1 MQLNQAGTYAVA
13 VSNLLGSAT
22 SSNAT
27 LTVYTVPVITSFS
40 PQSGAVGTVVNI
52 SGLNFDPTPG
62 NNTVYFGAVQAV
74 VTAASRDEFDG
85 DGAGERDVCADH
97 RDGEWIDRLRKSA
110 VHAHVRRYR
119 LGDQPSSFAP
129 RQDLPAGNSP
139 YRVIIADLDGDGKP
153 DLVVANVSG
162 NTISLYRNISTN
174 GSLTAG
180 SFAPPVDL
188 VTPPGSYSPMGLAVA
203 DVDGD
208 GKLDIIVSDYD
219 ESIVSVYRNTCTP
232 GNITSNSFATRV
244 DFATGAQPQGVEV
257 RDMDGD
263 GKPDLL
269 VANSGDGTVS
279 ILRNTGVVGSL
290 TTNSFAP
297 KVDIVTGSGCDSV
310 AVGDLDGDGKPDVV
324 TANNGSGTVSLLR
337 NISTPGSI
345 TTNSFAAK
353 VDIAV
358 LSGPVQVAIGD
369 LDGDGKPDLTVTFY
383 LPQTVSVLRN
393 TSTVGSLTT
402 NSFAPRIDFSL
413 GGRGHTPAIADLD
426 GDGKPDLAVVTE
438 LNSLLSIFR
447 NVSTPGSFT
456 NSSFAGRVDFSTGY
470 NAWGVAIGDLDG
482 DGRPDIVFCNQY
494 DNTISIYQ
502 NVMPF
507 GGPPVILAQP
517 SNQVV
522 YVGFTANF
530 SVTATGSLPLSYQ
543 WSFGGTNIVGATNTT
558 LTLTNVQLS
567 QAGTYVVLV
576 TNVAGTALSSNA
588 VLTVNPVPSNNV
600 PVITGFSPISG
611 FVGTS
616 VNISGTNFS
625 PVASNNTVYFGAVQA
640 VVTAASATNLVV
652 TMPAGATYAPITETI
667 GGLVAYAN
675 TAFEPTFAGNGA
687 AIGPS
692 SFAPCVDMACG
703 SGPYFTSIADLDG
716 DGKPDLVT
724 INYYDGNISL
734 FRNISTN
741 GTLSFAP
748 RVDLPSFGGAPLGL
762 AVADV
767 DGDGKLDLVVSDSSN
782 NRVVVYRNISTVGT
796 LTTNSFAVPVAFSVG
811 SSPAAVRVRDLDGDG
826 KPDIVCVNYR
836 DNTLSI
842 LRNIGTAGSLTTN
855 SFAPQVVL
863 ATGSGPHDL
872 VIVDLDGDGKPDLAQ
887 VNCNSSFLSVFRN
900 VSVQGVID
908 TNSFAPRVDFSAS
921 GMGDSIIAGD
931 GDGDGKVDLV
941 VGWSIGSAV
950 AVYRNLA
957 SPGSLD
963 TNSFAAEVDFPAPG
977 WVRGVAMGDLNGDG
991 KLDISLVGE
1000 EGNFMSVYQNVS
1012 TPGSFTNTSLAS
1024 RVDYGAGWDP
1034 HGVMIGDL
1042 DGDGRPDIIFGN
1054 QYDST
1059 ISIYQNVMPFGVAP
1073 IITTQPNN
1081 QTVIVGATASFGV
1094 TASGAV
1100 PLSYQ
1105 WNFNGT
1111 NIVGATNTSLTLTNV
1126 QLNQAGN
1133 YAVLVT
1139 NLFGSILSSNAVL
1152 TVNPPPPCDP
1162 APSGLVGWW
1171 PGEGNANDVVG
1182 GNNGTMM
1189 YGAAFTNG
1197 EVNQAFNLPGVSPCS
1212 RPSTG
1217 PEVLVPDSNLWA
1229 FGTNSFSIELWA
1241 NFNIVP
1247 NNCGYSFGYPY
1258 DGVFISN
1265 DEGSGSNN
1273 KWWFALDDGKL
1284 DFHIN
1289 GPTINSGSGVFL
1301 VQAPFTPQTNLWYHF
1316 AITRN
1321 GNVYTIY
1328 TNGIAIGSQTDTN
1341 TIPNPNAPLTIGAAE
1356 GMYFNGLLDEI
1367 SIYNRA
1373 LSSDEIA
1380 AIYNAGS
1387 GGKCF
1392 TPTPPTITTQPTN
1405 QTVVVGGTATF
1416 TVQAAGTP
1424 PLSYQWSFDGT
1435 NIAGAT
1441 NTFLTLNNVQ
1451 LNQAG
1456 VYSVLMTN
1464 LYGSILS
1471 SNAVLTVNP
1480 PSCDPAPSGLVSW
1493 WRAEGNANDSI
1504 GNNNGILSNDVS
1516 FAAGEVNSAFNM
1528 GTSGFVFVPPSA
1540 SLNVGTNSGF
1550 TIEGWI
1556 YPTDVSV
1563 TLYPIFEWSPVAGNV
1578 GVHFYINVPPS
1589 AGNGA
1594 GSLFANV
1601 RDTGGGDHYFTTAAN
1616 IVVPNAWQHV
1626 ALTYNRITGVA
1637 VIYLNGSEVAKTS
1650 LGIFTPW
1657 TSGDLLLGYRL
1668 IPSQNYHFPGR
1679 LDEMSI
1685 YGRDL
1690 SASEIQAIYAA
1701 GSAGKCFTF
1710 APPTITTQPTNQT
1723 VVVGSTATFSVT
1735 ASGSLPLSYQW
1746 NFNGTNIDGATN
1758 IFLTLN
1764 NVQFNQAGVYSVLVT
1779 NLYGSI
1785 LSSNATLTVN
1795 QPSSSGVPVI
1805 FAFSPISGVAGTGV
1819 TISGTNFSP
1828 VAASN
1833 IVYFGAVR
1841 AVVNEASVTNL
1852 VVTVPV
1858 GATYAPIT
1866 ETVNGLTAYAN
1877 APFLPTFS
1885 GNGSG
1890 IAVNSFAPQL
1900 VLPAGSGPI
1909 QVVIADLDGD
1919 GKPDLVV
1926 ANDYGNTISLYRN
1939 ISTNGSLTAG
1949 SFAPP
1954 VNLVTP
1960 PGSYSPMGLAV
1971 ADVDGDGKLDIIVS
1985 DYDESIVSVY
1995 RNTCTPGNITSN
2007 SFATRVDFATGA
2019 QPQGVEVR
2027 DMDGD
2032 GKPDLLVANSGDGT
2046 VSILRNTGVVGSLT
2060 TNSFAPK
2067 VDIVTGSGCD
2077 SVAVGDLDG
2086 DGKPD
2091 VVTANNGSGTVS
2103 LLRNISTPGSITTNS
2118 FAAKVD
2124 IAVLSGPVQVAIGDL
2139 DGDGKP
2145 DLTVTFYLPQT
2156 VSVLRNTST
2165 VGSLTTNSF
2174 APRIDFSLGGRGH
2187 TPAIADLDGDGKPD
2201 LAVVTEI
2208 NSLLSIFRNVSTPGS
2223 FTNSSFAGR
2232 VDFSTGYNAWGVAIG
2247 DLDGDGRPDIVFCNQ
2262 YDNTI
2267 SIYQNVM
2274 PFGGPPVILAQPS
2287 NQAVYVGFTANFS
2300 VTATGSLP
2308 LSYQWSFG
2316 GTNIVGATNTSLTLT
2331 NVQLNQAGNYTVLV
2345 TNAYGWTNSATA
2357 VLTVI
2362 ALPPFIILQP
2372 TNQTII
2378 VGTNVTFN
2386 VTAGGSLPLSY
2397 QWNFNGMNLNGAT
2410 NATLTLINVQVTQA
2424 GNYAVLVTNA
2434 YGSVLSSNAVLTV
2447 NPVPVPVPA
2456 NPRPANLATNVPA
2469 NTNLMWDNGIG
2480 SQVISNGTFETGTL
2494 AGWNQVQSASG
2505 KFVINNGTFKPPGP
2519 DGPLPPY
2526 AGSYSA
2532 LGEESGPGAFYMYQ
2546 DVSIP
2551 SNATS
2556 ATLSWA
2562 HRVRN
2567 FYTAFSSSQQFRVE
2581 LLDTNN
2587 NVLAVAFT
2595 TQPGDPLLDNW
2606 VQKSYDVTSFA
2617 GQKLRVTFLVNSG
2630 LYYLNVHVDNVSVQ
2644 VNGLS
2649 GAITN
2654 DVYLG
2659 TNPTPG
2665 PAEFQGST
2673 TNSSWTLPLL
2683 APLTTYY
2690 WQIVAH
2696 RGGSAT
2702 GAVWQFTTAGV
2713 DHFVWSAISSPQYT
2727 NQPFGVVITA
2737 KDAFNTT
2744 VSNFN
2749 GSAALGATNGPISMV
2764 PTNTGAFIKG
2774 IWAGSVT
2781 VQQRATNLV
2790 LRASDGNGH
2799 TGTGNPFDVVPPNMP
2814 PVILAQPT
2822 NQTAVVGGTAMFMVA
2837 ADGTPP
2843 LSYQWNFNGTN
2854 ISGATNTS
2862 LTLTNVQLTQAGN
2875 YAVQVSNVLGLATSS
2890 NAILTVYT
2898 VPVITSFSPPAGA
2911 AGTVVNINGLN
2922 FDPTPGN
2929 NTVYFGAVQ
2938 AVVTAASMTNLVV
2951 TVPAGATYAPIT
2963 EAVGGLVAYANTAFE
2978 PTFLGD
2984 GSALGPSSFAPRVDL
2999 ACGSGPYFTCIAD
3012 LDGDG
3017 KPDVVTIN
3025 YYDGNI
3031 SLFRNISTNG
3041 TLSFAPRVDLPSFG
3055 GAPLGLAVA
3064 DVDGDGK
3071 LDLVVSDSSNSR
3083 VVVYRNISTVGTLTT
3098 NSFAAPV
3105 AFSVGNTP
3113 VAVRVRDLD
3122 GDGRPDIVCV
3132 NSGDNTLSILRN
3144 IGTAGSLTTNSFAPQ
3159 VVLATGPEPHDLVIV
3174 DLDGDGKPDLA
3185 QVNYTPSFFSVFRN
3199 TSVPGVINTNSF
3211 AARVDF
3217 VTSGEGDSI
3226 IVGDVDGDGKP
3237 DVIVGLAS
3245 GSAISV
3251 YRNLACPGSL
3261 DTNSFAAEVDFPAPG
3276 WVRGVA
3282 LGDLNGDGKPD
3293 ISLIGEE
3300 GNFMSVYQNVSTPGS
3315 FTNTSLA
3322 SRVDYGAGWD
3332 PHGVMIGDLDGDGR
3346 PDIIFGN
3353 QYDSTISIYQNIMP
3367 FGGPPVIAT
3376 QPTNQ
3381 TVIVSGT
3388 ANFSV
3393 TASGTPPLSYQWN
3406 FNGTNIVGATN
3417 TTLTLINVQVRQAGN
3432 YAVLVTNVYGSAT
3445 SIVATLSV
3453 AISPVIASQPKNQF
3467 VPLGCDATFNVCAW
3481 GTKPLSYQWWKDG
3494 LALSGQTNMSLT
3506 LTNVQTSDF
3515 GNYSVVVTNDFGSVT
3530 SSPAQLA
3537 LGHPP
3542 VANPDTIYRFASGGV
3557 RVNVG
3562 GLLANDTD
3570 PDGDSL
3576 TIIGVS
3582 PNSAAGGTVGLTNN
3596 WVYYAP
3602 PGGSAN
3608 GDTFTYIVSDGHCG
3622 TDVGT
3627 VTVQI
3632 KADNPQPLTFAIANP
3647 GDGFIRLTFDGIP
3660 GYTYW
3665 IEYTDDLSN
3674 PDWQTLNT
3682 ETADGFGVCQFVDGS
3697 LTNAPARF
3705 YRAVWP

>member
-1 MQLNQAGTYAVA
+1 MKLRPSIAIGFATWLLLLSMMPAVAVPRQVMHGHVPAVVARLQPMGNFAGTNHLNLAIGLPLRNPETLSNLLRQIYDPASTSYRHYLTPQQFTEQFGPTKKDYQAVIAFAKANGLTITGTDPTRMLVDVSGSVADIERTLHMTLRVYQHPTEKRMFHAPDVEPSLDLAVPILRISGLDNYSLPRPRLQATPLANASKALPNAGSGPSGTYMGKDFRAAYVPDSSLNGSGQIVGLLQFDGYTASDITYYENQAGLPSVTLSNVLIDGATGNPSGSGGEVEVSLDIEMAVSMATNLSKVIVYMAPNPSPWEDLLNRMANDNLAKQLSCSWYAPGAGADTNADQIFQKMAAYGQSFFSASGDYDAYTGLIPFPGDTPYITQVGGTTLTTTGPGGSWVSETVWNWGGGIGSGGGISTQYPIPSWQENINMTANQGSTTMRNTPDVALTADNVYVRADSLNYNVGGTSCAAPLWAGFAALVNQQAAASGKPTVGFINPAVSALGATPTHTSAFHDITTGNNTSGSSPTRFYAVSGYDLCTGWGTPA
-13 VSNLLGSAT
+13 GQNLINALANPEALLITPSSGFASIGGVGGPFTITSQSLTLTNAGTNSLTWTLANTSVWLNASPSGGILTPGGAATTVTVSLNTAASNLLVGMYSTTVWFTNLNSRVGQSRQFTLAVISPPTITAQPADQAVLEGATAMFTVAATGGLPLFYQWQDNGTNLTDGGNISGSTTTNLTINSVSAANVGTYSVIVSNIAGVTTSSTALLTISPSPPVIILQPMTQTAVVGGTVTFTVAAIGSTPFFYQWSFNGTNISGATNVTLALANVQLTQAGNYAVQVSNVLGLAT
-22 SSNAT
+22 SSNAI

-40 PQSGAVGTVVNI
+40 PPSGAAGTVVNI
-52 SGLNFDPTPG
+52 SGLNFDPISG
-62 NNTVYFGAVQAV
+62 NNIVYFGAVQAA
-74 VTAASRDEFDG
+74 VTAASVTNLKVTVPVSATYAPITVTVNGLTAYANQPFMPTFAG
-85 DGAGERDVCADH
+85 DGSG
-97 RDGEWIDRLRKSA
+97 IST
-110 VHAHVRRYR
+110 
-119 LGDQPSSFAP
+119 SSFAP
-129 RQDLPAGNSP
+129 QLVLPAGNGP
-139 YRVIIADLDGDGKP
+139 GRVIIADLDGDGKP
-153 DLVVANVSG
+153 DLIVAN
-162 NTISLYRNISTN
+162 T
-174 GSLTAG
+174 
-180 SFAPPVDL
+180 
-188 VTPPGSYSPMGLAVA
+188 
-203 DVDGD
+203 
-208 GKLDIIVSDYD
+208 
-219 ESIVSVYRNTCTP
+219 
-232 GNITSNSFATRV
+232 
-244 DFATGAQPQGVEV
+244 
-257 RDMDGD
+257 
-263 GKPDLL
+263 
-269 VANSGDGTVS
+269 
-279 ILRNTGVVGSL
+279 
-290 TTNSFAP
+290 
-297 KVDIVTGSGCDSV
+297 
-310 AVGDLDGDGKPDVV
+310 
-324 TANNGSGTVSLLR
+324 
-337 NISTPGSI
+337 
-345 TTNSFAAK
+345 
-353 VDIAV
+353 
-358 LSGPVQVAIGD
+358 
-369 LDGDGKPDLTVTFY
+369 
-383 LPQTVSVLRN
+383 
-393 TSTVGSLTT
+393 
-402 NSFAPRIDFSL
+402 
-413 GGRGHTPAIADLD
+413 
-426 GDGKPDLAVVTE
+426 
-438 LNSLLSIFR
+438 
-447 NVSTPGSFT
+447 
-456 NSSFAGRVDFSTGY
+456 
-470 NAWGVAIGDLDG
+470 
-482 DGRPDIVFCNQY
+482 
-494 DNTISIYQ
+494 
-502 NVMPF
+502 
-507 GGPPVILAQP
+507 
-517 SNQVV
+517 
-522 YVGFTANF
+522 
-530 SVTATGSLPLSYQ
+530 
-543 WSFGGTNIVGATNTT
+543 
-558 LTLTNVQLS
+558 
-567 QAGTYVVLV
+567 
-576 TNVAGTALSSNA
+576 
-588 VLTVNPVPSNNV
+588 
-600 PVITGFSPISG
+600 
-611 FVGTS
+611 
-616 VNISGTNFS
+616 
-625 PVASNNTVYFGAVQA
+625 
-640 VVTAASATNLVV
+640 
-652 TMPAGATYAPITETI
+652 
-667 GGLVAYAN
+667 
-675 TAFEPTFAGNGA
+675 
-687 AIGPS
+687 
-692 SFAPCVDMACG
+692 
-703 SGPYFTSIADLDG
+703 
-716 DGKPDLVT
+716 
-724 INYYDGNISL
+724 
-734 FRNISTN
+734 
-741 GTLSFAP
+741 
-748 RVDLPSFGGAPLGL
+748 
-762 AVADV
+762 
-767 DGDGKLDLVVSDSSN
+767 
-782 NRVVVYRNISTVGT
+782 
-796 LTTNSFAVPVAFSVG
+796 
-811 SSPAAVRVRDLDGDG
+811 
-826 KPDIVCVNYR
+826 
-836 DNTLSI
+836 
-842 LRNIGTAGSLTTN
+842 
-855 SFAPQVVL
+855 
-863 ATGSGPHDL
+863 
-872 VIVDLDGDGKPDLAQ
+872 
-887 VNCNSSFLSVFRN
+887 
-900 VSVQGVID
+900 
-908 TNSFAPRVDFSAS
+908 
-921 GMGDSIIAGD
+921 
-931 GDGDGKVDLV
+931 
-941 VGWSIGSAV
+941 
-950 AVYRNLA
+950 
-957 SPGSLD
+957 
-963 TNSFAAEVDFPAPG
+963 
-977 WVRGVAMGDLNGDG
+977 
-991 KLDISLVGE
+991 
-1000 EGNFMSVYQNVS
+1000 
-1012 TPGSFTNTSLAS
+1012 
-1024 RVDYGAGWDP
+1024 
-1034 HGVMIGDL
+1034 
-1042 DGDGRPDIIFGN
+1042 
-1054 QYDST
+1054 
-1059 ISIYQNVMPFGVAP
+1059 
-1073 IITTQPNN
+1073 
-1081 QTVIVGATASFGV
+1081 
-1094 TASGAV
+1094 
-1100 PLSYQ
+1100 
-1105 WNFNGT
+1105 
-1111 NIVGATNTSLTLTNV
+1111 
-1126 QLNQAGN
+1126 
-1133 YAVLVT
+1133 
-1139 NLFGSILSSNAVL
+1139 
-1152 TVNPPPPCDP
+1152 
-1162 APSGLVGWW
+1162 
-1171 PGEGNANDVVG
+1171 
-1182 GNNGTMM
+1182 
-1189 YGAAFTNG
+1189 
-1197 EVNQAFNLPGVSPCS
+1197 
-1212 RPSTG
+1212 
-1217 PEVLVPDSNLWA
+1217 
-1229 FGTNSFSIELWA
+1229 
-1241 NFNIVP
+1241 
-1247 NNCGYSFGYPY
+1247 
-1258 DGVFISN
+1258 
-1265 DEGSGSNN
+1265 
-1273 KWWFALDDGKL
+1273 
-1284 DFHIN
+1284 
-1289 GPTINSGSGVFL
+1289 
-1301 VQAPFTPQTNLWYHF
+1301 
-1316 AITRN
+1316 
-1321 GNVYTIY
+1321 
-1328 TNGIAIGSQTDTN
+1328 
-1341 TIPNPNAPLTIGAAE
+1341 
-1356 GMYFNGLLDEI
+1356 
-1367 SIYNRA
+1367 
-1373 LSSDEIA
+1373 
-1380 AIYNAGS
+1380 
-1387 GGKCF
+1387 
-1392 TPTPPTITTQPTN
+1392 
-1405 QTVVVGGTATF
+1405 
-1416 TVQAAGTP
+1416 
-1424 PLSYQWSFDGT
+1424 
-1435 NIAGAT
+1435 
-1441 NTFLTLNNVQ
+1441 
-1451 LNQAG
+1451 
-1456 VYSVLMTN
+1456 
-1464 LYGSILS
+1464 
-1471 SNAVLTVNP
+1471 
-1480 PSCDPAPSGLVSW
+1480 
-1493 WRAEGNANDSI
+1493 
-1504 GNNNGILSNDVS
+1504 
-1516 FAAGEVNSAFNM
+1516 
-1528 GTSGFVFVPPSA
+1528 
-1540 SLNVGTNSGF
+1540 
-1550 TIEGWI
+1550 
-1556 YPTDVSV
+1556 
-1563 TLYPIFEWSPVAGNV
+1563 
-1578 GVHFYINVPPS
+1578 
-1589 AGNGA
+1589 
-1594 GSLFANV
+1594 
-1601 RDTGGGDHYFTTAAN
+1601 
-1616 IVVPNAWQHV
+1616 
-1626 ALTYNRITGVA
+1626 
-1637 VIYLNGSEVAKTS
+1637 
-1650 LGIFTPW
+1650 
-1657 TSGDLLLGYRL
+1657 
-1668 IPSQNYHFPGR
+1668 
-1679 LDEMSI
+1679 
-1685 YGRDL
+1685 
-1690 SASEIQAIYAA
+1690 
-1701 GSAGKCFTF
+1701 
-1710 APPTITTQPTNQT
+1710 
-1723 VVVGSTATFSVT
+1723 
-1735 ASGSLPLSYQW
+1735 
-1746 NFNGTNIDGATN
+1746 
-1758 IFLTLN
+1758 
-1764 NVQFNQAGVYSVLVT
+1764 
-1779 NLYGSI
+1779 
-1785 LSSNATLTVN
+1785 
-1795 QPSSSGVPVI
+1795 
-1805 FAFSPISGVAGTGV
+1805 
-1819 TISGTNFSP
+1819 
-1828 VAASN
+1828 
-1833 IVYFGAVR
+1833 
-1841 AVVNEASVTNL
+1841 
-1852 VVTVPV
+1852 
-1858 GATYAPIT
+1858 
-1866 ETVNGLTAYAN
+1866 
-1877 APFLPTFS
+1877 
-1885 GNGSG
+1885 
-1890 IAVNSFAPQL
+1890 
-1900 VLPAGSGPI
+1900 
-1909 QVVIADLDGD
+1909 
-1919 GKPDLVV
+1919 
-1926 ANDYGNTISLYRN
+1926 YGNTISLYQN

-1960 PGSYSPMGLAV
+1960 PGSYSPMDLVV
-1971 ADVDGDGKLDIIVS
+1971 ADVEGDGKLDIIVS
-1985 DYDESIVSVY
+1985 DYDQSIVSVY
-1995 RNTCTPGNITSN
+1995 QNTCTPGNISSN

-2019 QPQGVEVR
+2019 QPQGVAVA
-2027 DMDGD
+2027 DIDGD

-2046 VSILRNTGVVGSLT
+2046 VSILRNTGVMGSLT

-2067 VDIVTGSGCD
+2067 VDFATGSGCVRVAAVDLEGDGKPDVVVVDYND
-2077 SVAVGDLDG
+2077 SSGTMSVLQNNCTPGNLSFATKVDFPCLPDCLDVRACDLDGDGQLDLVVTEGAYGQAISVFRNTSTTGGITTNSLAPRVDFAVGAWAHTMAFGDLDG

-2091 VVTANNGSGTVS
+2091 VAVACELPSQLSIFKNTSS
-2103 LLRNISTPGSITTNS
+2103 PGS
-2118 FAAKVD
+2118 F
-2124 IAVLSGPVQVAIGDL
+2124 
-2139 DGDGKP
+2139 
-2145 DLTVTFYLPQT
+2145 
-2156 VSVLRNTST
+2156 
-2165 VGSLTTNSF
+2165 TTNSF
-2174 APRIDFSLGGRGH
+2174 AP
-2187 TPAIADLDGDGKPD
+2187 P
-2201 LAVVTEI
+2201 
-2208 NSLLSIFRNVSTPGS
+2208 
-2223 FTNSSFAGR
+2223 
-2232 VDFSTGYNAWGVAIG
+2232 VDFATGYNAWGVAIG
-2247 DLDGDGRPDIVFCNQ
+2247 DLDGDGRPDIVFANQ

-2267 SIYQNVM
+2267 SIYQSQV
-2274 PFGGPPVILAQPS
+2274 PFGGPPVILAQPG
-2287 NQAVYVGFTANFS
+2287 NQAVYVGITANFS

-2308 LSYQWSFG
+2308 LSYQWSFS
-2316 GTNIVGATNTSLTLT
+2316 GTNIVGATNTTLTLTNVQLSQAGAYAVTITNNYGSVISSNAVLTVNLPPPCAPVPSGLVSWWPGEGNAYDVVGANNGTLVNGVSFAPGEVGQAFSFDGTSGYVSIPDSPSLDTFVSSITIETWIKFNQVDTSPNWNGIVTKGNSSWRLALYGNSFVIGFSTTGLSNVDLAGNKNINDGQWHHVAAIYDETNKYIYVDGVLDASTPATGTIAQNSYPVCIGENAEAPGHLWNGLIDEVSIYNRALTASEIQLIYVAGSGGKCPPSPTPPSITIQPTNQTVVVGGTANFSVMASGTPPLNYQWNFNGTNMSGATNTSLTLTSVQLTQAGTYAVTITNNNGSVISSNAMLTVNPPPTNVPVITGFSPISGFVGTSVNISGTNFSAVAANNTVYFGAVQAVVRAASTTNLVVTVPAGATYAPITETVGGLVAYANTAFEPTFLGDGSALGPSSFAPRVDLACGNGPILTAIADLDGDGKPDLVVANYYDGTISLFRNISTNGTLSFGPRVDLPSFGGNPWGLAVADVDGDGKPDLVVSDSSNGRVLVYRNISTVGTLTTDSFAAPVAFSVGNFPMAVRVGDLDGDGRPDIVCVNNGDNTLSLLRNIGMAGSLTTNSFAPQVVLATGPGPHDLVIVDLDGDGKPDIAEVNYTPSFFSVFRNTSVPGVINTNSFAARVDFATSGEGNSIVVGDVDGDGKPDVIVGLASGSAISVYRNLASPGTLNTNSFAAEVDFPAPGLVRGLGMGDLNGDGKPDISLVGEEGSFMSVYQNVSTPGSFTNTSLAGRVDYGTGDNAQGVTIGDLDGDGRPDIVFVNFYDSTISIYQNQVPFGGPPVILAQPGNQAVYVGLTANFSVTASGTPPLSYQWNFNGTNISGATNISLTLT
-2331 NVQLNQAGNYTVLV
+2331 NVQLNQAGNYAVLV

-2397 QWNFNGMNLNGAT
+2397 QWNFNGTNLNGAT
-2410 NATLTLINVQVTQA
+2410 NAMLTMINVQVTQA

-2447 NPVPVPVPA
+2447 NPAPVPVPA

-2532 LGEESGPGAFYMYQ
+2532 LGEESGPGVFYIYQ

-2581 LLDTNN
+2581 LRDTNN

-2630 LYYLNVHVDNVSVQ
+2630 LYYLDVHVDNVSVQ

-2654 DVYLG
+2654 NVYLG

-2713 DHFVWSAISSPQYT
+2713 DHFVWNAISSPQYT

-2843 LSYQWNFNGTN
+2843 LNYQWNFNGTN
-2854 ISGATNTS
+2854 MSGATNTS
-2862 LTLTNVQLTQAGN
+2862 LTLTNVQLSQAGN

-2911 AGTVVNINGLN
+2911 AGTVVNISGLN

-2938 AVVTAASMTNLVV
+2938 AMVTAASMTNLVV

-2963 EAVGGLVAYANTAFE
+2963 ETVGGLVAYANTAFE

-2999 ACGSGPYFTCIAD
+2999 ACGSGPYFTSIAD

-3083 VVVYRNISTVGTLTT
+3083 VLVYRNISTVGTLTT

-3105 AFSVGNTP
+3105 AFSVGNSP

-3217 VTSGEGDSI
+3217 ATSGEGDSI

-3251 YRNLACPGSL
+3251 YRNLARPGSL

-3315 FTNTSLA
+3315 FTNMSLA

-3353 QYDSTISIYQNIMP
+3353 QYDSTLSIYQNIMP

-3494 LALSGQTNMSLT
+3494 LALSGQTNMSLM

-3542 VANPDTIYRFASGGV
+3542 VANPDTIYRFAAGGV